1 MQLGNTYREPD
12 THEVAKG
19 RFVACSTQRG
29 WLKQASSNP
38 QGRSREPSSA
48 MPSKPLLAVNGISLY
63 KSATH
68 LRPFP
73 AFLIEPALSLLPNT
87 P

>member
-1 MQLGNTYREPD
+1 MGRSMQLNNTYRGPD
-12 THEVAKG
+12 THAVAKG

-48 MPSKPLLAVNGISLY
+48 MPSKPLLALNKTFLY

-68 LRPFP
+68 LRRFP
-73 AFLIEPALSLLPNT
+73 TVLIEPALSL
-87 P
+87 